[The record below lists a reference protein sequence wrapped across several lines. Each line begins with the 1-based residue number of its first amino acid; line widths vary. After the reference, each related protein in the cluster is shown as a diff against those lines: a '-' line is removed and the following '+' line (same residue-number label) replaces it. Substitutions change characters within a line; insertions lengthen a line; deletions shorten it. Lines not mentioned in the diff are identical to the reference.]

1 MYRFINLLEQ
11 RLYIFS
17 QHHSPNY
24 ILKDIRKKLK
34 SLCFESIIANN
45 IFLTSSMFINIYW
58 MIFKSVFV
66 LFKMFNLSQFIFHMT
81 FYKSHPYF
89 QKDEARNKARVS
101 DGIIGNR
108 KVDCF
113 KVLLGMGEN
122 FVVALVV
129 NNTLLNIFASFLRYS
144 SQVVQIKLI

>member
-34 SLCFESIIANN
+34 SLCFESIKANN
-45 IFLTSSMFINIYW
+45 LYLTSPMFANIYL

-108 KVDCF
+108 KVEMTLHWS
-113 KVLLGMGEN
+113 KV
-122 FVVALVV
+122 VVFCIF
-129 NNTLLNIFASFLRYS
+129 LN
-144 SQVVQIKLI
+144 QINLEQFGTTFYRIRN